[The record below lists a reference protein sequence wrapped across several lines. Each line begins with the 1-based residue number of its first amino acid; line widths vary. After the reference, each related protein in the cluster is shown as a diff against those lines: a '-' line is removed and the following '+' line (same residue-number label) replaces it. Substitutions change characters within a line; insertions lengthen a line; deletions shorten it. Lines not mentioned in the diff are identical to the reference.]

1 MKKIINL
8 KELSQAPICMYKK
21 VFPSE
26 RRGEKKSI
34 PFLWMDCQELG
45 VQRQGREN
53 RGLSKDTVGSPQGM
67 VGWSQHTQAHSPP
80 PVLNLCP
87 DHFWKWVSV
96 GK

>member
-45 VQRQGREN
+45 F
-53 RGLSKDTVGSPQGM
+53 K
-67 VGWSQHTQAHSPP
+67 
-80 PVLNLCP
+80 
-87 DHFWKWVSV
+87 
-96 GK
+96 GKAERTGV